1 MGSFFRLWVRF
12 GFGIGCGPGLLRVGR
27 TMAPPLRGLPGSLPF
42 GAPAHP
48 FPLPLPGSPLLPLLR
63 AALNPP
69 VRPPAL
75 PTPKGHFLAGS
86 DGRPGPMP
94 VPCAGGSWWSRR
106 HRSRPGMEKAIGL
119 FTLQSCSITQSRPPL
134 RLWSALLRARRYD
147 ALFQLFT

>member
-69 VRPPAL
+69 VRPPRLAHPQGAFSGGVGWEAGPDACAL
-75 PTPKGHFLAGS
+75 CWRLLVEPPTSKPPGHGEG
-86 DGRPGPMP
+86 DRPLHAPELLDNPEPSTPP
-94 VPCAGGSWWSRR
+94 VVVRVAQG
-106 HRSRPGMEKAIGL
+106 E
-119 FTLQSCSITQSRPPL
+119 
-134 RLWSALLRARRYD
+134 AL
-147 ALFQLFT
+147 